1 MHKHIVFFAV
11 LGFLTTFLG
20 CSSEKSSDPIESL
33 TYDTFIE
40 KVWDFKSHP
49 DECVFIGR
57 KPSVAMFVV
66 PKSEPCQSLKP
77 IFEALQEKHKG
88 KVVFYS
94 VDVEAEQALGNSF
107 KVDVVPTVMLFPKEG
122 QPTMVQGLR
131 SQADYE
137 KLVNQLFS

>member
-1 MHKHIVFFAV
+1 MRRSI
-11 LGFLTTFLG
+11 LLIITTLVILAA
-20 CSSEKSSDPIESL
+20 CSGSKSTDAIEHL

-49 DECVFIGR
+49 EECVYLGK
-57 KPSVAMFVV
+57 KPSVVMFVS
-66 PKSEPCQSLKP
+66 PTSEPCQNLKP
-77 IFEALQEKHKG
+77 IFEVLQEKHKD

-122 QPTMVQGLR
+122 QPMIVQGLR

-137 KLVNQLFS
+137 KLIDKL

>member
-1 MHKHIVFFAV
+1 MQRHLIHIFIIFS
-11 LGFLTTFLG
+11 LFIG
-20 CSSEKSSDPIESL
+20 CSSEKNSDPIEPL

-40 KVWDFKSHP
+40 KVWDFKSQP
-49 DECVFIGR
+49 DECVYLGK
-57 KPSVAMFVV
+57 KPSVVMFVS
-66 PKSEPCQSLKP
+66 PTSEPCQNLKP
-77 IFEALQEKHKG
+77 IFEALQEKHKD

-122 QPTMVQGLR
+122 QPTIVQGLR

-137 KLVNQLFS
+137 KLIDKL

>member
-1 MHKHIVFFAV
+1 MHRFIS
-11 LGFLTTFLG
+11 LIITTLIILTA
-20 CSSEKSSDPIESL
+20 CSGNKSTDPIEPLS
-33 TYDTFIE
+33 YDTFIE

-49 DECVFIGR
+49 DEYVYLGK
-57 KPSVAMFVV
+57 KPSVVMFVS
-66 PKSEPCQSLKP
+66 PTSEPCKNMRP
-77 IFEALQEKHKG
+77 IFEALQEEHKG

-107 KVDVVPTVMLFPKEG
+107 KVDVVPTIMLFPKEG
-122 QPTMVQGLR
+122 QPTIVQGLR

>member
-1 MHKHIVFFAV
+1 MHRFIS
-11 LGFLTTFLG
+11 LIITTLIILTA
-20 CSSEKSSDPIESL
+20 CSGSKSTDAIEPL

-49 DECVFIGR
+49 DECVYIGR
-57 KPSVAMFVV
+57 KPCVIMFVS
-66 PKSEPCQSLKP
+66 PTSEPCQNMKP
-77 IFEALQEKHKG
+77 IFEALQEEHKD

-122 QPTMVQGLR
+122 QPTIVQGLR